1 METYIKIPI
10 SNPGNSGTGR
20 YTYIPCSKILL
31 VNFSLADGYDKTM
44 VRMRGAQGS
53 KGYRLILQDANG
65 VAPSTAEEAQSIVF
79 EINKIISSKPGGG
92 IVKLGGKFNDLQEP
106 PEFTAF

>member
-10 SNPGNSGTGR
+10 EASSR

-31 VNFSLADGYDKTM
+31 VNFTQSEGYNVTII
-44 VRMRGAQGS
+44 RMKGALGNV
-53 KGYRLILQDANG
+53 GYKLFLQDANQ
-65 VAPSTAEEAQSIVF
+65 VPPSTAEEAQSIVF

-92 IVKLGGKFNDLQEP
+92 VVKLGGKFNDLLEP
-106 PEFTAF
+106 PEYTTF

>member
-1 METYIKIPI
+1 METYIKIPHTFQGA
-10 SNPGNSGTGR
+10 SNR

-31 VNFSLADGYDKTM
+31 VNFSLAGGYDRTM
-44 VRMRGAQGS
+44 VRMRGSRGNV
-53 KGYRLILQDANG
+53 GYSLILQDANE